1 MNASISCSYFQGN
14 NGRERRWQM
23 EITQDMED
31 ERPSCSIVL
40 GLLVDSPWKPIIAV
54 RQEANYMQP
63 FHPLAKKIKCLY
75 IWAGCRFFD
84 KIFCQKML
92 ASHLFAVLA
101 DGLLGSSSVFPDGIS
116 DKSDILDWKSES
128 LSWSAS
134 LFCIHSH
141 WIKCMEAE
149 ELHFR
154 SSGL

>member
-1 MNASISCSYFQGN
+1 
-14 NGRERRWQM
+14 M
-23 EITQDMED
+23 EITRDLED

-40 GLLVDSPWKPIIAV
+40 VLLVDSPCKPIIAV

-101 DGLLGSSSVFPDGIS
+101 VCQAAVLSFQMEFLTKVTFLIENLNLFPGLLLYFAFKAIG
-116 DKSDILDWKSES
+116 
-128 LSWSAS
+128 
-134 LFCIHSH
+134 
-141 WIKCMEAE
+141 
-149 ELHFR
+149 
-154 SSGL
+154 